1 MSTLTD
7 NKVMIEQSSAA
18 EAVLSLAG
26 ALNGTLV
33 DADEVVKV
41 AECTAG
47 TTYTAKEK
55 KMSYKNSF
63 C

>member
-7 NKVMIEQSSAA
+7 NKVMIEQSSAT
-18 EAVLSLAG
+18 EAVLALAG
-26 ALNGTLV
+26 ALNGALV

-47 TTYTAKEK
+47 TTCTTEKKK
-55 KMSYKNSF
+55 KMSYINPF
-63 C
+63 